1 MSLLMI
7 LFIGNVKPM
16 WAQQKT
22 VVDEVVWVVGDE
34 AIFKSDIEAYIQG
47 KAMEKETI
55 QGDPY
60 CTAAEDLALAKL
72 FLHQADLDSIT
83 VPEEQL
89 MQRVNHYIDS
99 YQQIYGSREAL
110 ETMAGMPISK
120 MRENRRLAER
130 NQYLIQAVRDKI
142 VAKIAVT
149 PAEVRSFFK
158 EVPQDSIPFVPAQ
171 VEVEILSRSPE
182 VSQTEID
189 RVKAELRDYT
199 ERINNGTPFSS
210 LAILYS
216 EDTGSARRGGE
227 LGFAV
232 KGLYDP
238 AFATV
243 AWSLQDPKKVSKIV
257 QSEYGYHIIQ
267 LIERRGDKVNCRH
280 ILRSP
285 KIDDADI
292 AKNLLRLD
300 SVANDARS
308 GKFSFEDAVV
318 LISDDK
324 ETNKSNGLMQYSDNA
339 TGTVTSRF
347 QMDQLPQE
355 IAKVV
360 DKMNVNEISKPFSMM
375 NSKNKAT
382 CAIVKL
388 KSRIP
393 AHRASMSED
402 FQLLQEIVLQK
413 RQADAIQKWIK
424 EKQKK
429 TFVRLNENW
438 KKCDFK
444 YPDWKF

>member
-7 LFIGNVKPM
+7 LLLGNVEPI
-16 WAQQKT
+16 WAQQT
-22 VVDEVVWVVGDE
+22 NVVDEVVWVVGDE

-47 KAMEKETI
+47 KAMEKEKI
-55 QGDPY
+55 EGDPY

-72 FLHQADLDSIT
+72 FLHQAELDSIT
-83 VPEEQL
+83 APEEQL
-89 MQRVNHYIDS
+89 MQRVNQYMDY

-110 ETMAGMPISK
+110 ETMAGMSITK

-130 NQYLIQAVRDKI
+130 NQYLIQAVRNKIIDKI
-142 VAKIAVT
+142 SVT
-149 PAEVRSFFK
+149 PAEVRAFFK
-158 EVPQDSIPFVPAQ
+158 GVPEDSIPFVPAQ
-171 VEVEILSRSPE
+171 IEVEVLTRLPQI
-182 VSQTEID
+182 SQAEID

-238 AFATV
+238 AFASV

-257 QSEYGYHIIQ
+257 ESEYGYHIIQ

-285 KIDDADI
+285 KIDQDDV
-292 AKNLLRLD
+292 AKILLRLD

-308 GKFSFEDAVV
+308 GKFSFEEAVA

-324 ETNKSNGLMQYSDNA
+324 ETNKNNGLMQYNNNE

-347 QMDQLPQE
+347 EMDKLPQE
-355 IAKVV
+355 VAKIA
-360 DKMNVNEISKPFSMM
+360 DKMNVNEISKPFTMM
-375 NSKNKAT
+375 NSKNKET
-382 CAIVKL
+382 CAIIKL

-402 FQLLQEIVLQK
+402 FQLLQNIVLQK
-413 RQADAIQKWIK
+413 LQTDAIQKWIK

-444 YPDWKF
+444 YPDWRF